1 MWEGLAGES
10 FASPLLKKI
19 LPFLVFVCLFFFLW
33 GVAILSNSTVIIKC
47 S

>member
-1 MWEGLAGES
+1 MREGLAGES

-19 LPFLVFVCLFFFLW
+19 LPFLVFFFFFLW

>member
-19 LPFLVFVCLFFFLW
+19 LPFLVFVCLFFFFV
-33 GVAILSNSTVIIKC
+33 GGCYFK
-47 S
+47 

>member
-19 LPFLVFVCLFFFLW
+19 LPFLVFFFFFFFFV
-33 GVAILSNSTVIIKC
+33 GGCYFK
-47 S
+47 

>member
-19 LPFLVFVCLFFFLW
+19 LPFLVFFFFLC
-33 GVAILSNSTVIIKC
+33 GGLLF
-47 S
+47 

>member
-19 LPFLVFVCLFFFLW
+19 LPFLVFFFLW